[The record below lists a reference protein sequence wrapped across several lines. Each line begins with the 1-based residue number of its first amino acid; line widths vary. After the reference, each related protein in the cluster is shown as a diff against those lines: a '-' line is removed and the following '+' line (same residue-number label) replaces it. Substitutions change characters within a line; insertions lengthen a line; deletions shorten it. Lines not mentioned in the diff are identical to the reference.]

1 MNKETLYWKDK
12 NDSIR
17 VWYITWQ
24 DNWYKTGSLVYGS
37 DKIKETEP
45 TYVTG
50 KNISRANETT
60 VEQQLILEV
69 ESKIKKQIDKG
80 YSYEIPSAENRRFE
94 VSLAGRFQDRQAK
107 GLLDFPYYCEP
118 KLDGLRCYIC
128 KRDGEI
134 KMFSRKHKEFVSC
147 PHIKESIYVR
157 KFFSLVPNGI
167 LDGEL
172 YNHELKDNFEKIVS
186 LVRKQKVTEKDLE
199 ESKNLICFC
208 CFDFYDP
215 DHPEMTYS
223 ERKRFIMY
231 KIKGDPLM
239 PYDPFCCVQPL
250 FSFSEVKDEETA
262 NIFLNHCIKMGYE
275 GIMLKK
281 DVPYFFG
288 RSNNLLKYKT
298 FLDNEFK
305 IVSFEEGKG
314 NAANMA
320 ASVICEDTAG
330 NKFSAAIKATQDY
343 KKDLWENRLSYVGKL
358 ATIKYQALTGTGG
371 VPRFGQMIAI
381 REDI

>member
-12 NDSIR
+12 NNSIR

-24 DNWYKTGSLVYGS
+24 DNWYKTGSYVYSS

-50 KNISRANETT
+50 KNIGRANETT
-60 VEQQLILEV
+60 TEEQLNLEV

-80 YSYEIPSAENRRFE
+80 YSYEIPSDTKRFD
-94 VSLAGRFQDRQAK
+94 VSLAGRYQDRQVK
-107 GLLDFPYYCEP
+107 NLLNFPYHCEP
-118 KLDGLRCYIC
+118 KLDGIRCYIKNC
-128 KRDGEI
+128 DGKI

-147 PHIKESIYVR
+147 PHITESNFVQ
-157 KFFSLVPNGI
+157 KFFKLVPCGI

-172 YNHELKDNFEKIVS
+172 YNHKLKDNFEKIVS
-186 LVRKQKVTEKDLE
+186 LVRKQKVTADDLKE
-199 ESKNLICFC
+199 TKELINFY

-215 DHPEMTYS
+215 TQPEVSYYL
-223 ERKRFIMY
+223 RKKFILD
-231 KIKGDPLM
+231 IIIGNSDISN
-239 PYDPFCCVQPL
+239 DPFICVKPL
-250 FSFSEVKDEETA
+250 GEIHDEKTA
-262 NIFLNHCIKMGYE
+262 DLYLKQCIEEGYE

-288 RSNNLLKYKT
+288 RSNDLLKYKT
-298 FLDNEFK
+298 FLDKEFK

-330 NKFSAAIKATQDY
+330 NKFSAAIKATQEY
-343 KKDLWENRLSYVGKL
+343 KKDLWENRVSYVGKL

-381 REDI
+381 REDT